1 MRITTNLKLGRAA
14 AWLLLLGPP
23 ALGAAAQGPATSVL
37 PALSSSD
44 GTPLLGRGDI
54 IQVVVFDTPELS
66 GSLRLDQNGFVNLP
80 LGGLVDLKGLDTQ
93 QAAAAIRDR
102 LRSAGIMLDPYVTVS
117 VTDYAGQ
124 GLVILGE
131 VKTPG
136 NYPLL
141 GPRSLYDVLAMA
153 GGPATAVGA
162 SITITRRNDPEH
174 PVKVPVSLAYSDIL
188 RTTMVG
194 PGDIIIVDQ
203 APLYY
208 VLGDVGHTGAFT
220 IQAGEKLDILNAVA
234 LAGGLL
240 QTAEDKKATIIR
252 KSPNGPVVIPVN
264 IKDILHNKQP
274 NILLEASDVL
284 VIPRSGLKTF
294 VQTALPA
301 LTNSGISAGV
311 SAAIVR

>member
-1 MRITTNLKLGRAA
+1 M
-14 AWLLLLGPP
+14 LLLVPGT
-23 ALGAAAQGPATSVL
+23 GAVAQSSVSSVL
-37 PALSSSD
+37 PPLSSSD

-54 IQVVVFDTPELS
+54 IQVQVFDTPELS

-80 LGGLVDLKGLDTQ
+80 LGGLLALNGLNTL
-93 QAAAAIRDR
+93 QAASAIRDR
-102 LRSAGIMLDPYVTVS
+102 LRSAGIMLDPYVTVT

-131 VKTPG
+131 VRAPG
-136 NYPLL
+136 TYTLL

-153 GGPATAVGA
+153 GGPAVTVGA
-162 SITITRRNDPEH
+162 SITITRRSDPEH
-174 PVKVPVSLAYSDIL
+174 PVKVPVSLEYSDIL
-188 RTTMVG
+188 RTTMVA
-194 PGDIIIVDQ
+194 PGDIIIVDH

-252 KSPNGPVVIPVN
+252 KTPNGPVVIPVN

-274 NILLEASDVL
+274 NILLEAADVL
-284 VIPRSGLKTF
+284 VVPRSGVKTF
-294 VQTALPA
+294 VQSALPA
-301 LTNSGISAGV
+301 LTNAGISAGV
-311 SAAIVR
+311 SAAVVR